1 MANIK
6 DLKKKIKSTKSTY
19 KITKAMKLVSAAK
32 LAKSQGKIVG
42 LRPYANELTKTIKQ
56 VTSVVRD
63 YDHELMSSHQH
74 HQAAILVLS
83 SDKGLCGSFNSNLIK
98 KVRSFIHQNSQ
109 LDFKLFFIGKKAK
122 EVLTKEFENFEHLQ
136 FKKGMPTVDELRALA
151 DRLAELFRQKEI
163 SKLYLANNNFISMI
177 NVKPSVKQLLP
188 FKLDLAQDSEAELT
202 HQSAVKSS
210 QGHKSANPKLDGS
223 VSISS
228 DSDHIDY
235 VYDPSAKEILDALI
249 PEVYFTTIN
258 TVLLESITGEHASR
272 MIAMENASKN
282 CSEVIKSVTLKMNKL
297 RQAAITTELI
307 EVVSGAESLKG

>member
-6 DLKKKIKSTKSTY
+6 DLKKKIKSTKNTY

-32 LAKSQGKIVG
+32 LAKSQGKITG

-63 YDHELMSSHQH
+63 YEHELMNSHQH
-74 HQAAILVLS
+74 DQAAILVMS

-136 FKKGMPTVDELRALA
+136 FKKGTPSVDELRSLA
-151 DRLAELFRQKEI
+151 DRLAGLFRQKEI
-163 SKLYLANNNFISMI
+163 SKLYLANNNFISLI

-188 FKLDLAQDSEAELT
+188 FKLDLAQENDQELK
-202 HQSAVKSS
+202 SAAGKGSLN
-210 QGHKSANPKLDGS
+210 KSANKSANTKTAGS
-223 VSISS
+223 LSEQEQ
-228 DSDHIDY
+228 IDY
-235 VYDPSAKEILDALI
+235 VYDPSAKQILDALI

-258 TVLLESITGEHASR
+258 TALLESVTGEHASR